1 MTHPMLDQPEV
12 LRVLFYPRREY
23 PFTSEPPGAH
33 PVAVEVEPGI
43 NVGGR
48 LYVAGPEAPAILFF
62 HGNGEIAADYDE
74 IAPLYTRL
82 GITLL
87 VADYRGYG
95 TSGGTPTGSNLLT
108 DAVTVFDAVDDI
120 FEDHR
125 LTPSR
130 LYVMGRSLGSA
141 AAIDVAVHAGERLAG
156 LIIESGG
163 WDAVALLARLGV
175 RVQGGEEN
183 RDGFG
188 NRAKIGRI
196 TIPTLIIHGE
206 NDLLI
211 PPTDGRE
218 LYRASGAQDKQLVLI
233 PGAGHNDL
241 IIVGMAQY
249 FGAIRTFVFGEVG
262 DT

>member
-1 MTHPMLDQPEV
+1 M
-12 LRVLFYPRREY
+12 
-23 PFTSEPPGAH
+23 
-33 PVAVEVEPGI
+33 
-43 NVGGR
+43 
-48 LYVAGPEAPAILFF
+48 
-62 HGNGEIAADYDE
+62 
-74 IAPLYTRL
+74 
-82 GITLL
+82 
-87 VADYRGYG
+87 
-95 TSGGTPTGSNLLT
+95 
-108 DAVTVFDAVDDI
+108 
-120 FEDHR
+120 
-125 LTPSR
+125 
-130 LYVMGRSLGSA
+130 GSA